1 MAIYTSLWEKLHMLM
16 VKPWNARE
24 LEELTSKCRGVKT
37 GKDGIRKHSS
47 VKSSPSKDVDH

>member
-37 GKDGIRKHSS
+37 GKGRD
-47 VKSSPSKDVDH
+47 

>member
-1 MAIYTSLWEKLHMLM
+1 MKILKKFLNMAIYTSLWEKLHMLM

-37 GKDGIRKHSS
+37 GKGRE
-47 VKSSPSKDVDH
+47 